1 MRLLLDSCADGKF
14 APSKIA
20 PDKYTKKYP
29 RRRRN
34 RWAECY
40 SDAKNHTQNL
50 GSAVA
55 IARDADVH
63 EGINDNRQQK
73 RIRCQKA
80 YASPEPRAPRVGP
93 KAAKRGEE
101 EARSGTNC
109 AQGKEDRKSSKSES
123 VWHARTRDGTQ
134 YRLT

>member
-1 MRLLLDSCADGKF
+1 MDICADGKF

-50 GSAVA
+50 GSAIGIV
-55 IARDADVH
+55 RDADVH
-63 EGINDNRQQK
+63 
-73 RIRCQKA
+73 A
-80 YASPEPRAPRVGP
+80 YSGPCRATIPVDAG
-93 KAAKRGEE
+93 RG
-101 EARSGTNC
+101 
-109 AQGKEDRKSSKSES
+109 
-123 VWHARTRDGTQ
+123 V
-134 YRLT
+134 